1 MNVREIAY
9 KTLCEIVIK
18 KEYAN
23 LNMRNFDY
31 GLSDADQG
39 LLTQIVYGT
48 LRNYRYVR
56 YQWGLYVDSVDD
68 KKLAV
73 LLDMST
79 YQLLLL
85 DKVPSYAC
93 VNEAVEIAKKINGGR
108 YSSLVNAVLRRVAD
122 RGAQKVNGTDEYN
135 KIGIET
141 SHPDWL
147 VRMWIAHYGQET
159 AERICFENLTEGRVA
174 MRVNTMLTT
183 REELL
188 KDPKFHESETEGC
201 LYYDG
206 NIINTDYFRN
216 DLVIIQSESSQQVV
230 KALDPQK
237 KDRILDMCAS
247 PGTKSI
253 QIAMSVEDDCDLY
266 AVDIYPQRVE
276 LIEQAAERYG
286 IKSIKTMCDDSR
298 NLPVSLPLY
307 YFDRVLLDAPCS
319 GLGTLKH
326 KPEIKMNL
334 EPGDV
339 DDIVRLQSQLL
350 DAADLMVKNGGYL
363 VYSTCTLNKKENE
376 RQISMFLSQHPQ
388 FELVYEKTI
397 FPQDNHSDGFYIAKM
412 HKSMLK

>member
-1 MNVREIAY
+1 MNVRELAY
-9 KTLCEIVIK
+9 KTLCDIIIK

-23 LNMRNFDY
+23 LNMRNFDN
-31 GLSDADQG
+31 GLSEADQG

-56 YQWGLYVDSVDD
+56 YQWSLYVDNVDD
-68 KKLAV
+68 RKLAI
-73 LLDMST
+73 LMDMST

-93 VNEAVEIAKKINGGR
+93 VNEAVEIAKQFNGGR
-108 YSSLVNAVLRRVAD
+108 YASLENAVLRKMAD
-122 RGAQKVNGTDEYN
+122 RGPQKVNGTDDYN

-141 SHPDWL
+141 SHPDWM
-147 VRMWIAHYGQET
+147 VKMWNAHYGQEI
-159 AERICFENLTEGRVA
+159 AEKICFENLTEGRVA
-174 MRVNTMLTT
+174 LRVNTLLTT

-188 KDPKFHESETEGC
+188 KDPKFYEGECEDC
-201 LYYDG
+201 LYYEG
-206 NIINTDYFRN
+206 NIIRTDYFKN
-216 DLVIIQSESSQQVV
+216 DLVIVQSESSQQVV
-230 KALDPQK
+230 RVLDPQK
-237 KDRILDMCAS
+237 KDRILDMCAA
-247 PGTKSI
+247 PGTKSV
-253 QIAMSVEDDCDLY
+253 QIAMMTEDDCDLY
-266 AVDIYPQRVE
+266 ASDIYEQRVE
-276 LIEQAAERYG
+276 LIKQSAEKYNL
-286 IKSIKTMCDDSR
+286 KSIKTMCSDGR
-298 NLPVSLPLY
+298 NLPVTMPLY

-334 EPGDV
+334 QPQDV

-363 VYSTCTLNKKENE
+363 VYSTCTLNRKENE
-376 RQISMFLSQHPQ
+376 KQIEMFLSQHPQ

-397 FPQDNHSDGFYIAKM
+397 FPYESHSDGFYIAKM